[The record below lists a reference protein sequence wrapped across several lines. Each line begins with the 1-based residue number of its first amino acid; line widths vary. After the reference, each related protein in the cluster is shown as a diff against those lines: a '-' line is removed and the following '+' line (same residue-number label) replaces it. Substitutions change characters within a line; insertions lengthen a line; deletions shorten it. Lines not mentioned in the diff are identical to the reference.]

1 MSAGQVC
8 LCNFCSAA
16 YSVSFSANSPTLTSS
31 LNQTS
36 DKPAASLPPNPFF
49 LNINR
54 LSKILRAE
62 TGDLTLGSD
71 LAGSSD
77 PTSPSVSTTTD
88 LKQQKIK
95 KREKENSCAHLS
107 QSSREMITVLVHQ
120 VVCVAFVFFAQLFH
134 NLIHILFC
142 EVCGAQCNGFSS
154 KNKAQQETW
163 KAIRKRVIHHQ
174 GRGNDK
180 AMARRPGISHGRA
193 YLGLSDRFLLT
204 K

>member
-1 MSAGQVC
+1 M
-8 LCNFCSAA
+8 
-16 YSVSFSANSPTLTSS
+16 SFSANSPTLTSS

-163 KAIRKRVIHHQ
+163 KAIRKS
-174 GRGNDK
+174 DTS
-180 AMARRPGISHGRA
+180 PGKR
-193 YLGLSDRFLLT
+193 